1 MDMARFVTIPE
12 IELGED
18 IFAYMQRTV
27 GHFDATRYRQLVGA
41 ANDYKEG
48 DEAIGVAAA
57 DTHSRECARTLLSH
71 TTIAALHTH
80 PLFIDDLQQLI
91 WGTTAPGAYE
101 QVKSWKLG
109 ELKAHLLEQSEADIK
124 AIMPG
129 LNSDVIAAVTKL
141 MSNDELVAIGQK
153 VFNPLPDSQLGAKGY
168 MGARIQPNSPT
179 DNPEDIAWQVF
190 NGFAFA
196 TGDVLVGT
204 NPVDSSEAN
213 IAAIEQTLKDI
224 IETFDLAGVIP
235 WSVLAHIDIQAAVAA
250 QQPGLVALTF
260 QSLAGTDDA
269 NRTFDLT
276 LDKMLRHARSQTGK
290 YGLYFET
297 GQGADFTNGAAHGF
311 DMVVHESRKYG
322 FARALKQELDKVQ
335 PRGAW
340 VHVNDVAG
348 FIGPEVFKTREQLVR
363 AALEDTVMGKLHGL
377 FVGLDVCSTLHMPI
391 SLDDLDWALDQI
403 MPANPGYL
411 MALPSKNDPM
421 LSYLTTSFQDHVR
434 LRHAFDYKVNDA
446 MWAFYQ
452 RIGIIDDHHQF
463 TEHAG
468 DPVWVYYQY
477 RLAKGDTRSR
487 DAIEAEGR
495 EKMQD
500 VQARGVPLAIGHGE
514 RVWEMDPELTARI
527 ARLYEDAKVSLWA
540 ALTPEFVGTIPN
552 AVSIATQS
560 QDRADY
566 IAHPASGETLSAS
579 ALAALETLR
588 NTWGGDIPD
597 VQIVI
602 SDGLNAKAIMDE
614 GHLAPYV
621 ETLRE
626 ELHAAG
632 LTAGQ
637 QHLVMTHGRVRA
649 GYAIGDILFAQAPPS
664 TPKAIIHV
672 IGERPGTGH
681 HNFSVYLAAPKAHVW
696 AAKQVDH
703 DIVRVLSGISDTAM
717 PPAAAAEMTVHLL
730 KGHWE
735 ELR

>member
-1 MDMARFVTIPE
+1 MCPVTISD
-12 IELGED
+12 IDLGED
-18 IFAYMQRTV
+18 VFAYLQRTE
-27 GHFDATRYRQLVGA
+27 GHVEQSRYQQIVGA
-41 ANDYKEG
+41 ANPYKEG

-57 DTHSRECARTLLSH
+57 DARSRERARALLAH
-71 TTIAALHTH
+71 TTIATLHEH
-80 PLFIDDLQQLI
+80 PLFVDDLQRLI
-91 WGTTAPGAYE
+91 WDTTDLTVYDALKNWTMA
-101 QVKSWKLG
+101 
-109 ELKAHLLEQSEADIK
+109 ELKAYLRNQTEADIK
-124 AIMPG
+124 AITPG

-141 MSNDELVAIGQK
+141 MSHDDLVAIGQK
-153 VFNPLPDSQLGAKGY
+153 VFNPLPGSQLGAKGY

-179 DNPEDIAWQVF
+179 DHPEDIAWQVF

-196 TGDVLVGT
+196 TGDVLLGT

-224 IETFDLAGVIP
+224 IETFDLTDIMP
-235 WSVLAHIDIQAAVAA
+235 WSVLAHIDIQAAVAVRH
-250 QQPGLVALTF
+250 PGTVALTF
-260 QSLAGTDDA
+260 QSLGGTDDA
-269 NRTFDLT
+269 NKTFDVT
-276 LDKMLRHARSQTGK
+276 IDKMLRHARSQTGK

-297 GQGADFTNGAAHGF
+297 GQGADLTNAAAH
-311 DMVVHESRKYG
+311 G
-322 FARALKQELDKVQ
+322 FARALKQELERAQ
-335 PRGAW
+335 PQGAW
-340 VHVNDVAG
+340 LHVNDVAG

-377 FVGLDVCSTLHMPI
+377 FIGLDVCSTLHMPI
-391 SLDDLDWALDQI
+391 SLEDLDWALDQI

-434 LRHAFDYKVNDA
+434 LRHAFGYQVNDA

-452 RIGIIDDHHQF
+452 RLGILDDQYQF

-487 DAIEAEGR
+487 EAIEAEGR
-495 EKMQD
+495 AQARA

-514 RVWEMDPELTARI
+514 RAWEMETELTDRI
-527 ARLYEDAKVSLWA
+527 AHLYEDAKVSLEA
-540 ALTPEFVGTIPN
+540 ELSPEFVETIPN
-552 AVSIATQS
+552 AVPIATQS

-566 IAHPASGETLSAS
+566 IAHPATGETLSEPAI
-579 ALAALETLR
+579 ATLETLR
-588 NTWGGDIPD
+588 AAWGDEIPD

-614 GHLAPYV
+614 GHLAPYL

-632 LTAGQ
+632 LTVGQ
-637 QHLVMTHGRVRA
+637 QHLVMINGRVRA

-664 TPKAIIHV
+664 TPRAIVHV

-681 HNFSVYLAAPKAHVW
+681 HNYSVYLAVPRAEVW

-717 PPAAAAEMTVHLL
+717 QPVAAAETTAQLL
-730 KGHWE
+730 KARWDGYIA
-735 ELR
+735 

>member
-1 MDMARFVTIPE
+1 VDTTHLVTISE

-18 IFAYMQRTV
+18 VFAYLQRTE
-27 GHFDATRYRQLVGA
+27 GRFDLTRYQQLVGA
-41 ANDYKEG
+41 ANPYKEG

-57 DTHSRECARTLLSH
+57 DTRSRERARTLLAH
-71 TTIAALHTH
+71 TTIAALHAH
-80 PLFIDDLQQLI
+80 PLFVDDLQHLI
-91 WGTTAPGAYE
+91 WDTTDQTSYAVIKDWTMGA
-101 QVKSWKLG
+101 
-109 ELKAHLLEQSEADIK
+109 LKAYLLDRSEADIK
-124 AIMPG
+124 TIMPG

-141 MSNDELVAIGQK
+141 MSNDELIAIGQK
-153 VFNPLPDSQLGAKGY
+153 VFNPLPGTQLGAKGY

-179 DNPEDIAWQVF
+179 DHPEDIAWQVF

-204 NPVDSSEAN
+204 NPVDSSASN
-213 IAAIEQTLKDI
+213 IAAIEHTLKDI
-224 IETFDLAGVIP
+224 IETFDLADVIP
-235 WSVLAHIDIQAAVAA
+235 WCVLAHIDVQAAVAA
-250 QQPGLVALTF
+250 QHPGSVALTF

-269 NRTFDLT
+269 NRTFNIT
-276 LDKMLRHARSQTGK
+276 IDKMLQYARSQTGR

-311 DMVVHESRKYG
+311 DMVMHESRKYG
-322 FARALKQELDKVQ
+322 LARALKQELDRVQ
-335 PRGAW
+335 PHGAW

-377 FVGLDVCSTLHMPI
+377 TIGLDVCSTLHMSM

-434 LRHAFDYKVNDA
+434 LRSAFGYKVNDA
-446 MWAFYQ
+446 MWAFFQ
-452 RIGIIDDHHQF
+452 RLGIIDQQHQF

-468 DPVWVYYQY
+468 DPIWVYYQY
-477 RLAKGDTRSR
+477 RLAKGDHRSR

-495 EKMQD
+495 EQAQA
-500 VQARGVPLAIGHGE
+500 VQTRGVPLAIGHGE
-514 RVWEMDPELTARI
+514 RVWEMDPELTTRI
-527 ARLYEDAKVSLWA
+527 ARLYEDAKASLWA
-540 ALTPEFVGTIPN
+540 TLAPEFIETIPN
-552 AVSIATQS
+552 AIPIATQS
-560 QDRADY
+560 QERADY
-566 IAHPASGETLSAS
+566 ISHPASGETLSAS
-579 ALAALETLR
+579 ALAALHTLR
-588 NTWGGDIPD
+588 DAWGEEIPD

-614 GHLAPYV
+614 GHLAPYL

-632 LTAGQ
+632 LSVGP
-637 QHLVMTHGRVRA
+637 QHLVVSNGRVQA
-649 GYAIGDILFAQAPPS
+649 GYAIGHILFARAAPS
-664 TPKAIIHV
+664 TPKAIVHI

-681 HNFSVYLAAPKAHVW
+681 HNYSVYLAAPSARSW
-696 AAKQVDH
+696 AAKQIDH
-703 DIVRVLSGISDTAM
+703 DIVRVIAGISDTAM
-717 PPAAAAEMTVHLL
+717 QPVAAAEMTVHLL
-730 KGHWE
+730 QAYWFQP
-735 ELR
+735 